1 MSIAMEENDNTQVE
15 TPPRA
20 RRTPPNVRWMALG
33 ALLIVAGVSLGD
45 RLIVANIVEKNQA
58 LAEAY
63 HAQDAKLA
71 HGDEL
76 TEAEKSELRGSLLGD
91 PLLLISVASML
102 LLLPLVVGAIVG
114 RLTRSVR
121 DTAIAVAVGMVA
133 GFAVEGTG
141 VLAIAIGAV
150 VYLGLGALLGLLG
163 KRLAARRT
171 ET

>member
-1 MSIAMEENDNTQVE
+1 MSAAMEEKGDIQE
-15 TPPRA
+15 RTPPRA
-20 RRTPPNVRWMALG
+20 GRKPPNVRWMALG

-58 LAEAY
+58 LADAY

-71 HGDEL
+71 RGAEL
-76 TEAEKSELRGSLLGD
+76 TEAEKSELRGALLRS

-114 RLTRSVR
+114 RLTGSVR
-121 DTAIAVAVGMVA
+121 DAAISVAVGMVA

-141 VLAIAIGAV
+141 VLAIAIGAL
-150 VYLGLGALLGLLG
+150 VYLGLGALSGLMG
-163 KRLAARRT
+163 KRLAARRAGV
-171 ET
+171 